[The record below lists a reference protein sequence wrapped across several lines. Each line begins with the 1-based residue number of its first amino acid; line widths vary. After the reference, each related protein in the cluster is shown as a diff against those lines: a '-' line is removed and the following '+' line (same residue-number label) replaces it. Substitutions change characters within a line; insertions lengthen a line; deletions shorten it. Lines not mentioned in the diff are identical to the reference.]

1 MTLSLF
7 SVLLVLPF
15 EGNELEP
22 KSNLTVGMWTNSGR
36 RVGAPLLVFGLAV
49 LLAEG
54 ERKARGVAFAGFPLF
69 GGSSVVVRGTGVVG
83 WWATTVGGRETFH
96 KLLAPKLVGSGALLV
111 LQSGN
116 DKWSL
121 GFQQLASLYSDEFA
135 HK

>member
-36 RVGAPLLVFGLAV
+36 RVGALLLVLGLAV

-69 GGSSVVVRGTGVVG
+69 EGSSVVVRGTGLVG
-83 WWATTVGGRETFH
+83 WWATGLVAGVP
-96 KLLAPKLVGSGALLV
+96 LAEPFSSNK
-111 LQSGN
+111 
-116 DKWSL
+116 
-121 GFQQLASLYSDEFA
+121 
-135 HK
+135 